1 MRGRFVISF
10 LFIVAL
16 ASGCG
21 FNPHP
26 IDGTLSCNDGCPAGY
41 VCRTAENRC
50 WRASTPIADGGS
62 DGAVVPKDGTAPDI
76 GARDG
81 LTAEAGRDVS
91 ADSSNPSDAAG
102 KKDGGAEDGGE
113 GADTVGSSDDAPVS
127 ADGTAGN
134 GDTGGA
140 GGGAG
145 GGSDGSAIT
154 DGSGDA
160 ERGAAGAGGSGMTS
174 GGTSGG
180 GGSVTTSGG
189 VTGGN
194 NSGGSVTASGG
205 ITGGSHASG
214 GVGGTGGG
222 VGGSGGAG
230 SGGSG
235 GASSSGVCVPTID
248 KQCVDSTHLKTCGA
262 DGQWPATGT
271 PCPYVCIDNPG
282 NTDACGGVCVPTT
295 DKQCADST
303 HLKTCGADGQWPATG
318 TLCPFVCIDN
328 PGNTDACGGVCVPT
342 TDKQCAD
349 STHLKTCGTDGQW
362 PATGDLCP
370 FVCIDN
376 PGSTDACG
384 GACIPGSKQCASGGT
399 ASQTCGADGQ
409 LGSATACQITTPSCA
424 GGHCAYKLPNVGQLA
439 ETDTQYGGY
448 IYAMQITPAATTKAL
463 RVGFYGAGTTGN
475 IRFAIYDESG
485 GLPNNLLAS
494 TTIAANANANVEVA
508 LGATVTLALATN
520 YWIVALSDSNVSMHA
535 LTTSGP
541 GYRFNNYAG
550 YPAMPAAFPKTAA
563 ATATSYTLDFY
574 LVVQDQ

>member
-282 NTDACGGVCVPTT
+282 NTDACGGVCVPTA

-318 TLCPFVCIDN
+318 DLCPFACIDN
-328 PGNTDACGGVCVPT
+328 PGNTDVCGGLCVPGLHQCSGNILQVCSATGVWT
-342 TDKQCAD
+342 TETTCGSGTPLCRNNQCAASVPYD
-349 STHLKTCGTDGQW
+349 LGNDALLPTSANPISYTA
-362 PATGDLCP
+362 PASVLYAIPITVQYRTQVTSFGMVARLAGNN
-370 FVCIDN
+370 VVMALYA
-376 PGSTDACG
+376 DA
-384 GACIPGSKQCASGGT
+384 
-399 ASQTCGADGQ
+399 
-409 LGSATACQITTPSCA
+409 TP
-424 GGHCAYKLPNVGQLA
+424 
-439 ETDTQYGGY
+439 
-448 IYAMQITPAATTKAL
+448 
-463 RVGFYGAGTTGN
+463 
-475 IRFAIYDESG
+475 
-485 GLPNNLLAS
+485 AS
-494 TTIAANANANVEVA
+494 TTPTSPAGRVVSSIATA
-508 LGATVTLALATN
+508 VTAGPFLVPVTGVVNIQPGN
-520 YWIVALSDSNVSMHA
+520 YWLAALHDAAVATYYDNAAGASAKAAYAIL
-535 LTTSGP
+535 GP
-541 GYRFNNYAG
+541 PNP
-550 YPAMPAAFPKTAA
+550 YPAIPTSFP
-563 ATATSYTLDFY
+563 TSTPVSGYKYDLY
-574 LVVQDQ
+574 VVLQDY